1 MTTFEIIILIIYCL
15 FACVYM
21 CLNTINAEDKS
32 LGAFLFGFFAAAT
45 IGIVMFP
52 AIFAAD
58 IWTKLNKEEK
68 Q

>member
-1 MTTFEIIILIIYCL
+1 
-15 FACVYM
+15 M

>member
-1 MTTFEIIILIIYCL
+1 MTTFEIIILIIYYL

-21 CLNTINAEDKS
+21 LNTINAEDKS

-45 IGIVMFP
+45 LGIVMFP

-58 IWTKLNKEEK
+58 IWTKLNS
-68 Q
+68 